1 MSPLI
6 KIFGVITNDVMD
18 KELDQLQKMQKPFLK
33 IKAPLHLRN
42 GRGFSVCFYGNFPR
56 EGTKIVVR
64 FSQNKRL
71 TEVSLFG
78 TRQSILS

>member
-18 KELDQLQKMQKPFLK
+18 KELDQLQFLQKPFLK

-42 GRGFSVCFYGNFPR
+42 GRGFSVCFYGSFPA

-64 FSQNKRL
+64 FLKIK
-71 TEVSLFG
+71 G
-78 TRQSILS
+78 PPK